1 MDYVSIS
8 ERNHSKAA
16 PDSWSVVIADVR
28 GSTEAM
34 KAGRQ
39 RDVNL
44 VGTACIAAI
53 RNHYAPGEVPYVF
66 GGDGAT
72 FLVAEDKL
80 SHCLSLLASV
90 QSSAIYNLQLELRVG
105 KISVADLRR
114 QNGEISIGY
123 LRGAGVETVPYF
135 RGSGIALADRLIKE
149 SWSRESFDSLMLS
162 SDTPDLSGLSC
173 LHRPF
178 RSRRGKILSVIVEL
192 RTERGEASEDEILAR
207 IFAMLSE
214 AGPLNR
220 LRPIQEENLERA
232 WLNETWKAE
241 SKLKAQAKNSISLGV
256 NEALVILRQYVSNSF
271 FRLDFLGKFV
281 GKKSIYMKR
290 LLQQSDWIKMD
301 GVLRLVIDVDANE
314 EKMIRKLL
322 EDLRQEG
329 KVLYGIHESDSAL
342 MTCHL
347 RSMRTQEHSHFI
359 DGAEGGLTIASIQ
372 LKEQKL
378 ELLKQKKPS

>member
-1 MDYVSIS
+1 MDYISIS

-53 RNHYAPGEVPYVF
+53 RNHYAPREVPYVF

-72 FLVAEDKL
+72 FLISEDRL
-80 SHCLSLLASV
+80 THCLELLASV
-90 QSSAIYNLQLELRVG
+90 QTNAIYNLQLELRVG
-105 KISVADLRR
+105 QISVAELRKR
-114 QNGEISIGY
+114 NAEISIGY
-123 LRGAGVETVPYF
+123 LKGAGLETVPYF

-149 SWSRESFDSLMLS
+149 SWTKQSFDSLILTA
-162 SDTPDLSGLSC
+162 DQPDLSGLSC

-178 RSRRGKILSVIVEL
+178 LSRRGKILSAIIEL
-192 RTERGEASEDEILAR
+192 RSDNGEAAEDDVLAK
-207 IFAMLSE
+207 IFAKLSE
-214 AGPLNR
+214 GGPLNR

-241 SKLKAQAKNSISLGV
+241 AKLKAQAKSPWSLILS
-256 NEALVILRQYVSNSF
+256 ETLIILRQYVSNSF
-271 FRLDFLGKFV
+271 FRLDFLGRFV
-281 GKKSIYMKR
+281 GKNSVYMKR

-301 GVLRLVIDVDANE
+301 GVLRLVIDVNAIE
-314 EKMIRKLL
+314 EKEFRQML
-322 EDLRQEG
+322 EDQRQAG
-329 KVLYGIHESDSAL
+329 KLIYGIHESDSAL

-347 RSMRTQEHSHFI
+347 RSMKTQEHSHFI
-359 DGAEGGLTIASIQ
+359 DGADGGLTIASIQ
-372 LKEQKL
+372 LKEQKQN
-378 ELLKQKKPS
+378 LLNHAS